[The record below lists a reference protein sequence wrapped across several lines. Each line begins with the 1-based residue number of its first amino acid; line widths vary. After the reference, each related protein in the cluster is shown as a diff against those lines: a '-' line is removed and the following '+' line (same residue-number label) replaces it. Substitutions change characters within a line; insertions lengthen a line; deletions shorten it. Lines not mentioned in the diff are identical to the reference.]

1 MSVLQKV
8 SALIENPVD
17 MERIVEQE
25 VPMLCADW
33 AAKDEDALIHTLGIN
48 LFAAM
53 GRRLGY
59 FSVAEFPVPRAV
71 QWQRKLV
78 RVDSAWFDRVARAPV
93 LLAEFER
100 LSLDTVQEK
109 LTNLYVAAHGT
120 EIVPDLLVLCV
131 WSLDGQAVDLSWY
144 DPRTQLPVPNGPHVG
159 KPGSAE
165 VIVLHAVFGRQK
177 DRLHLIGMR
186 RLA

>member
-1 MSVLQKV
+1 MSVLHKV
-8 SALIENPVD
+8 LALIEHPAEID
-17 MERIVEQE
+17 QIVEQE

-33 AAKDEDALIHTLGIN
+33 GAKDEDALVHSLGVN
-48 LFAAM
+48 LFAAI
-53 GRRLGY
+53 GRSLGY
-59 FSVAEFPVPRAV
+59 FSLAEFPVPRAE

-78 RVDSAWFDRVARAPV
+78 RVDSAWFDRAARAPV

-109 LTNLYVAAHGT
+109 LTHLYVAAHGT
-120 EIVPDLLVLCV
+120 DLVPELLVLCV

-144 DPRTQLPVPNGPHVG
+144 DPRTQLPVPDGPHVG
-159 KPGSAE
+159 KPASAE
-165 VIVLHAVFGRQK
+165 VVVLHAVFGRQK
-177 DRLHLIGMR
+177 DRLHLLRMR